1 MQSSLPRAKAHCVEP
16 KKGADDDEKIL
27 SKLILI
33 ENLLEFN
40 SQEIGEFQASL
51 QLKNSMFPVYF
62 RLLFILHPCCNLWI
76 EEETSKS
83 LNWMWFTIYGCS
95 DDIAEKRE

>member
-16 KKGADDDEKIL
+16 KKRTDDDEKIL

-76 EEETSKS
+76 EEEESKS
-83 LNWMWFTIYGCS
+83 LN
-95 DDIAEKRE
+95 